1 MICVCQSK
9 LQWFLDSASD
19 NLFAHTQ
26 KLCTLLL
33 LPLLLLSYALLTPIL
48 ETRKT
53 QMMMGFHTPSQL
65 HPECSIEKSRWS
77 FCRILPKSGEQDQQ
91 KSHQIEFERKK
102 SPDFFRAFTLRIFI
116 TKEKRQSGKKG
127 FHFVSSASTNT
138 LWLYVFNLPQVQVT
152 IKSCYPRE
160 ILIYALCPIFK
171 V

>member
-91 KSHQIEFERKK
+91 KAIKQNLNEKIPR
-102 SPDFFRAFTLRIFI
+102 FFSGFHTPKIFI

-127 FHFVSSASTNT
+127 FHSTNT

>member
-1 MICVCQSK
+1 
-9 LQWFLDSASD
+9 
-19 NLFAHTQ
+19 
-26 KLCTLLL
+26 
-33 LPLLLLSYALLTPIL
+33 
-48 ETRKT
+48 
-53 QMMMGFHTPSQL
+53 MMMGFHTHSQL

-91 KSHQIEFERKK
+91 KAIKQNLNKKNPQI
-102 SPDFFRAFTLRIFI
+102 FFRAFTLRIFI

-160 ILIYALCPIFK
+160 ILIYALCPVLRYNNKPKRSSYGQHLFYNFFLKPRDILNYAFSQPPQH
-171 V
+171 